1 MADNTDNLF
10 DDGSSHVPA
19 ADSSS
24 DTLQAAEAE
33 EATKAAEAD
42 GTIPAEAQE
51 DHDASREAADKES

>member
-19 ADSSS
+19 ADSGSS

-33 EATKAAEAD
+33 EAAEAK
-42 GTIPAEAQE
+42 AE
-51 DHDASREAADKES
+51 